1 MRGGIPGIP
10 HEARLDA
17 CPTPPPPLRVL
28 LLARVRPRAAAVRRG
43 RAVHRPRGVL
53 LAGAHQR
60 VRVLRAVRR
69 LFHGRI
75 LIHLAEGPAAHQSD
89 GRKHGPRVRVVE
101 DRRSHRVPGRGA
113 RERAEGD
120 GDFLHGAPRSRDAR
134 ARERDA
140 PSGPDPDERPRWS
153 QGSATESPVHTQ
165 EQRDEIV
172 AAFAAEV
179 RKLRHQPAMLF
190 WSFGNELNGVWN
202 GYLQQLGHTER
213 DPCAWDDRYDDKGGC
228 WVHTGTAPTPSS
240 PCYASSACVYSRLF
254 KFINDAAVA
263 AKEASAR
270 ARARARDP
278 QPPRSAPSG
287 SPLVALL

>member
-1 MRGGIPGIP
+1 M
-10 HEARLDA
+10 
-17 CPTPPPPLRVL
+17 
-28 LLARVRPRAAAVRRG
+28 
-43 RAVHRPRGVL
+43 
-53 LAGAHQR
+53 
-60 VRVLRAVRR
+60 
-69 LFHGRI
+69 
-75 LIHLAEGPAAHQSD
+75 
-89 GRKHGPRVRVVE
+89 
-101 DRRSHRVPGRGA
+101 
-113 RERAEGD
+113 
-120 GDFLHGAPRSRDAR
+120 
-134 ARERDA
+134 
-140 PSGPDPDERPRWS
+140 
-153 QGSATESPVHTQ
+153 HTQ

-254 KFINDAAVA
+254 KFINDAAGA